1 MNPIAK
7 EVNVFRDE
15 AVYRAITAMQEKIN
29 SVEIEYTGV
38 AYSSMR
44 PSISD
49 RKLYKEQEALRSFVR
64 YVMNLENVIDDSGN
78 NVSTFTTI
86 NDNCVAT
93 LLLKV
98 AIETASSFDAYVEK
112 LISKIGDCDSAEFS
126 GHLWSHSVLTV
137 VKGSNTE
144 KWKTQMIINV
154 SCLGKLFNQFPTRKM
169 K

>member
-7 EVNVFRDE
+7 AVNVFRDE
-15 AVYRAITAMQEKIN
+15 AVTRALTFMQEKIN
-29 SVEIEYTGV
+29 AVEIEYTGV
-38 AYSSMR
+38 TYSSMR
-44 PSISD
+44 PSTTD
-49 RKLYKEQEALRSFVR
+49 RQLYKEQESLRSFVR
-64 YVMNLENVIDDSGN
+64 SVMNLENVIVDSGKPA
-78 NVSTFTTI
+78 STFTTI
-86 NDNCVAT
+86 NDSDVAA

-112 LISKIGDCDSAEFS
+112 LISKIGDCDSAELT
-126 GHLWSHSVLTV
+126 GHLWTHSVLTI

-144 KWKTQMIINV
+144 QWKTQMIINV